1 MEDDVELSSVVTLIV
16 VNGLLLTLIAAVA
29 LVYHKW
35 DRKITYADNLSDNA
49 IGQRL
54 HGNGNPLIFNGLIAG
69 DGAEGVDLGGLNRN
83 SQLESLISRD
93 LESNLLVA
101 AAANIQPSA
110 ANNFTP
116 YQRERNKIALD
127 LTSIG
132 SRQNAF
138 PTP

>member
-1 MEDDVELSSVVTLIV
+1 MEVDVELSSVVTLIV
-16 VNGLLLTLIAAVA
+16 VNGLVLSLIAVIA

-35 DRKITYADNLSDNA
+35 DRKITYADNFSDNG

-54 HGNGNPLIFNGLIAG
+54 HGNGNALIFNGLNAG
-69 DGAEGVDLGGLNRN
+69 EGAEGVNLGGLNRN
-83 SQLESLISRD
+83 SQVESLISRD
-93 LESNLLVA
+93 LESNLLA
-101 AAANIQPSA
+101 TAANIQPSY